1 MKSPLTIRQFL
12 GTFAILAASSSAV
25 AATMTVPGGNGD
37 FTVKVMSMQERRFR
51 STIRQQND
59 FSCGSAALATLLTYH
74 YEDKVSEQQVF
85 DAMFDAGDQERIR
98 REGFSML
105 DMKKYLEANG
115 YGANGYKIDLPKLA
129 KIGVPAIALINHN
142 GYKHFVVVKG
152 VTAKEVLLGDPS
164 LGTRTVQRPE
174 FEKMWN
180 GLVFIVLNKKNV
192 AQHHFN
198 NEKEWRVRE
207 KAPLGMALSPSELA
221 NMTLFLPGR
230 NDF

>member
-1 MKSPLTIRQFL
+1 MKSPLTIRLIL
-12 GTFAILAASSSAV
+12 GTFAILAASSSAA
-25 AATMTVPGGNGD
+25 AATMTVRGGSGD

-51 STIRQQND
+51 TTIRQQND

-74 YEDKVSEQQVF
+74 YEDKVSEQEVF
-85 DAMFDAGDQERIR
+85 DAMFEAGDQEKIR

-115 YGANGYKIDLPKLA
+115 YTANGYKIDLPKLA
-129 KIGVPAIALINHN
+129 KVGVPAIALINHN

-164 LGTRTVQRPE
+164 LGTRTIQRPD

-192 AQHHFN
+192 AQNHFN

-207 KAPLGMALSPSELA
+207 KAPLGMALNPSELA